1 MIKDHNN
8 NEMSM
13 NFYTYKKMINDNSTS
28 YSSSKMET
36 ESNRY
41 IKGKNINIFPLLKFT
56 VFTLLIWIVTFINNY
71 GNYMNDGHRMT
82 NLSTS
87 RFLSEPLLE
96 FDTVFDAFK
105 DTFLKNMGC
114 SDEETKNIRST
125 MKLYFDNIDMNA
137 LSKEMKENGN
147 FFEQI
152 GNNENMLERFMKKD
166 VSQLKCINVE
176 NVEEGEEIPKPY
188 TVEEVDPN
196 NPNKGEIGNMKFNSN
211 FIRRS
216 VITLKKIGTSP
227 SFLITMTAILLKN
240 DNFKTALLL
249 MVALFLKGVNFAL
262 DLKAYNDKFHFI
274 KFK

>member
-13 NFYTYKKMINDNSTS
+13 NFYTYKKMISDNSTS
-28 YSSSKMET
+28 YSSSKMEAGN
-36 ESNRY
+36 NRY
-41 IKGKNINIFPLLKFT
+41 MKWENINTFPLLKFT
-56 VFTLLIWIVTFINNY
+56 IFTLLIWMVTFINNF
-71 GNYMNDGHRMT
+71 GNYINEECRT
-82 NLSTS
+82 IELSTR

-114 SDEETKNIRST
+114 SEEETKNIRST

-152 GNNENMLERFMKKD
+152 GSNENMLEKFMKKD
-166 VSQLKCINVE
+166 VSQLKCIKVE

-188 TVEEVDPN
+188 TVEEVYPN
-196 NPNKGEIGNMKFNSN
+196 NQRNGEIGNIKFDSD

-216 VITLKKIGTSP
+216 AIILKKIGTSP
-227 SFLITMTAILLKN
+227 SFLITVTAILLKN
-240 DNFKTALLL
+240 DHFKTALLL
-249 MVALFLKGVNFAL
+249 MVALFLKGVNFAF
-262 DLKAYNDKFHFI
+262 DLKSYNDKFHFI
-274 KFK
+274 KF